1 MNYFVDDAADFLSS
15 KTLKDIGKKIGATS
29 LDDVLKFLGGKE
41 FALNQQARMMA
52 AGSEATKLGRFAG
65 GKAARNILRVVPGLT
80 AGLAALDAADIVTN
94 DTNILNKGMDTTAM
108 AIGGALGSVGGPLGT
123 MAGASTGKFV
133 SDSLQ
138 WLFGDKKTPEQ
149 RKLEETLALLGAG
162 R

>member
-1 MNYFVDDAADFLSS
+1 MSIGHSVDNAQAAFDAA
-15 KTLKDIGKKIGATS
+15 KKLKLED
-29 LDDVLKFLGGKE
+29 LLKFFGGKE

-80 AGLAALDAADIVTN
+80 AGFAALDAADIVTN
-94 DTNILNKGMDTTAM
+94 DTNIGNKLMDTTAM
-108 AIGGALGSVGGPLGT
+108 GIGGVLGAVGGPVGA

-133 SDSLQ
+133 SDGLQ

-149 RKLEETLALLGAG
+149 RRLEEALALIGG
-162 R
+162 KI